1 MEFWAF
7 MNVEEVRAV
16 FSAIVAI
23 CGDGDMLGAMKS
35 LALIGLLVAV
45 GAAMLLLQRVEGIW
59 TWFLM
64 LTFFYVGLFL
74 PKKDLLIQDRTGVQ
88 AATVVANVPLG
99 LAFFASTTSKI
110 GAWLTGAT
118 ETVFVLP
125 ADLKFQ
131 KNGMMFGAKL
141 VQDAR
146 TLAVSDPKFRYDL
159 MLYIRNCLNPDI
171 LDGYKDPKV
180 IRDAPDLWAAIGDT
194 NPGRWTTVDSGA
206 NTQNCPNAYA
216 YLSPLWAAQVSEA
229 TTLFGRLTNTVEPN
243 PAAAETLVKSQLAD
257 AYSTL
262 LGISATATSIVQ
274 QNMMLNLFNDAAIT
288 IPQLMND
295 PVAAQSAIAK
305 AQADASAAVQ
315 YSVMGKI
322 GEEALPKVR
331 NVMELLIIGLFPML
345 FLFMIGAGVKGL
357 SLLKNY
363 VMALMWVQLWA
374 PLYAILNFIGTYST
388 AAKMKAALT
397 GTTGITMGNVDIVQ
411 SVALSQQNIAGM
423 LTLSVPVIAWA
434 IVKMGELGMG
444 SAASAAFAPSTSG
457 VGGAAGS
464 ISSGNLNAGNTSLDN
479 KSYNNT
485 QANKDN
491 REMQI
496 MSNAASIG
504 MGAYKSSVW
513 GSASGGGMTVDIAK
527 NDTGAMVAAIGQQ
540 QSRALSQS
548 AASSSSEA
556 TRLETSGATTTANA
570 LTHAVATQKS
580 RVTSAE
586 LGSATTS
593 QETATMQRQLAATE
607 ATKQAIMKGTGLDEK
622 QAAAI
627 TVELGAD
634 GKLGAIAKGSS
645 KTEAVSNGSISQ
657 SQSSGSAGSVSKKQ
671 TATASEGKGR
681 TESGDIGA
689 AIKGNAKLQQK
700 YGAETAAKIAQSLEG
715 TSAEQWSNV
724 SGHLSSLANSQS
736 YRTAVASSST
746 NSSGVTASLSEG
758 KTQTTQAGV
767 RREEA
772 KSYQQQATEM
782 ANGTASSGLN
792 VLSLPANA
800 SLLPGMMS
808 SINSAMAK
816 GDAKGA
822 LAAYDAYMQH
832 IGLRPPAPTA
842 PSQPQS
848 LPDGSAAPN
857 KQSLDGD
864 YAADA
869 AKIKAE
875 HNPKAGYTAN
885 KGKASGNISPVEP
898 PSSLQGAGAKL
909 ENVRATQDA
918 GFAGAKAAN
927 QGSRNDATERI
938 GVSHTPN
945 GTMVSNRQLGN
956 QAAGMA
962 ATDIAIGAVNAT
974 TPAAKVLDTVGN
986 AVGAG
991 NLGSKAQD
999 AALKAA
1005 GVDPKQVRRPDGYN
1019 PKDTDKK
1026 K

>member
-16 FSAIVAI
+16 FAAIVAI

-45 GAAMLLLQRVEGIW
+45 GAAMLMIQRVEGIW

-64 LTFFYVGLFL
+64 LTFFYVGMFL
-74 PKKDLLIQDRTGVQ
+74 PKKDLSIQDRTGVQ

-99 LAFFASTTSKI
+99 LAFFASTTSQI
-110 GAWLTGAT
+110 GAWMTGAT

-146 TLAVSDPKFRYDL
+146 TLAVTDPKFRYDL

-180 IRDAPDLWAAIGDT
+180 IRDAPDLWTAIGDT

-206 NTQNCPNAYA
+206 NTQNCPNAYT
-216 YLSPLWAAQVSEA
+216 YLTPLWTAQISEA
-229 TTLFGRLTNTVEPN
+229 TTLFGRITNTVEPN
-243 PAAAETLVKSQLAD
+243 PTAAETLVKSQLAD
-257 AYSTL
+257 AYATL
-262 LGISATATSIVQ
+262 LGISASASDIVR

-444 SAASAAFAPSTSG
+444 SAASAAFAPSTGG
-457 VGGAAGS
+457 VSGAAGS
-464 ISSGNLNAGNTSLDN
+464 ISSGNLSAGNTSLDN

-496 MSNAASIG
+496 MANAASFG

-527 NDTGAMVAAIGQQ
+527 NDPGAMAASIGQMQ
-540 QSRALSQS
+540 TQALTRA

-556 TRLETSGATTTANA
+556 KRLETSGQDLIHGALVNA
-570 LTHAVATQKS
+570 VSTQKS
-580 RVTSAE
+580 NVSTTESTKGMTAQESA
-586 LGSATTS
+586 
-593 QETATMQRQLAATE
+593 QMQRQHAATE
-607 ATKQAIMKGTGLDEK
+607 GVKTAIMRGTGLDEK

-627 TVELGAD
+627 AVELAATGSMS
-634 GKLGAIAKGSS
+634 AKSG
-645 KTEAVSNGSISQ
+645 VGGGSISGQ
-657 SQSSGSAGSVSKKQ
+657 IA
-671 TATASEGKGR
+671 
-681 TESGDIGA
+681 
-689 AIKGNAKLQQK
+689 GNAKLKQT
-700 YGAETAAKIAQSLEG
+700 YGAETTNRIAKSLEG

-724 SGHLSSLANSQS
+724 SGHLSSLQSSES
-736 YRTAVASSST
+736 YRSAVASSKT
-746 NSSGVTASLSEG
+746 NSSGITRSLTEG
-758 KTQTTQAGV
+758 KSQTTQSAV

-772 KSYQQQATEM
+772 KSLQDQASNM
-782 ANGTASSGLN
+782 NSGSASSALN
-792 VLSLPANA
+792 LLQMPANA
-800 SLLPGMMS
+800 GLLPGMASGMNKA
-808 SINSAMAK
+808 IAK
-816 GDAKGA
+816 GDMKGA
-822 LAAYDAYMQH
+822 MEVFNGYMAH
-832 IGLRPPAPTA
+832 IGLNSSTPTPPTPSAPSSLPGGSPAPT
-842 PSQPQS
+842 
-848 LPDGSAAPN
+848 
-857 KQSLDGD
+857 KQSLDAD
-864 YAADA
+864 YASDA
-869 AKIKAE
+869 AKIKDE
-875 HNPKAGYTAN
+875 YNPRGKNGGSKSAGSNAGGGSAGSN
-885 KGKASGNISPVEP
+885 AVSNAGGKKSRGGSARGTSSTPASQGSSVAIPA
-898 PSSLQGAGAKL
+898 SLQGAEGKIAAAKD
-909 ENVRATQDA
+909 NASW
-918 GFAGAKAAN
+918 GFEGAKAGN
-927 QGSRNDATERI
+927 QADSSQAASDI
-938 GVSHTPN
+938 GVSKTKG
-945 GTMVSNRQLGN
+945 GTMVSNKQLGN
-956 QAAGMA
+956 VAGAMA
-962 ATDIAIGAVNAT
+962 ATDVAIGAINAT
-974 TPAAKVLDTVGN
+974 TPAAKFVDGVGN
-986 AVGAG
+986 ALGAN

-999 AALKAA
+999 AALKAV
-1005 GVDPKQVRRPDGYN
+1005 GVDPKQARRPDGYN
-1019 PKDTDKK
+1019 GQKK
-1026 K
+1026 